1 MEAESLIS
9 NGLQPQQCS
18 ISEQTATTPSV
29 ERQFAMISSRLKG
42 KNGCNWRERE
52 YAQLCVRDG

>member
-42 KNGCNWRERE
+42 KNGCN
-52 YAQLCVRDG
+52 